1 MHFTKKTV
9 AEKRSDLIKGLQS
22 KKLLRFPGAYNPLC
36 AKLIAV
42 IGFDGVYVSGGV
54 MSNDLGLPDIGLT
67 SLEQVSYRS
76 SQIARVTDL
85 PTIVDID
92 TGFGNCKKTIEVF
105 ESKGLAGCHLEDQV
119 AEKRCGH
126 LDNKELIS
134 KEEMV
139 KKIKECVKSRKDKN
153 FLIIA
158 RTDANTVEGLYK
170 TIDRIK
176 SYESA
181 GADMIFPEALVS
193 LDGYKKIAQESS
205 VPILAN
211 ITEFG
216 KTPLFSKKELHNA
229 GVSMV
234 LYPLTAFRAMSKA
247 AEKIYKE
254 LSSSESQE
262 HMLGEMQTRD
272 ELYDYLSYHKYEKE
286 MDDILNKKDE

>member
-1 MHFTKKTV
+1 MRGRLFRQLVENDKEPLSIFGTV
-9 AEKRSDLIKGLQS
+9 N
-22 KKLLRFPGAYNPLC
+22 AYSSVL
-36 AKLIAV
+36 AKNN
-42 IGFDGVYVSGGV
+42 GVKSIYLSGSGV
-54 MSNDLGLPDIGLT
+54 AAASFGLPDLGFTKLEDVVEDARRIT
-67 SLEQVSYRS
+67 S
-76 SQIARVTDL
+76 ACDL
-85 PTIVDID
+85 PLLVDVD
-92 TGFGNCKKTIEVF
+92 TGFGSLNSIQKTVKMMEKENVAAI
-105 ESKGLAGCHLEDQV
+105 HIEDQV
-119 AEKRCGH
+119 DLKRCGH
-126 LDNKELIS
+126 RPNKKLVSIT
-134 KEEMV
+134 EMQ
-139 KKIKECVKSRKDKN
+139 
-153 FLIIA
+153 
-158 RTDANTVEGLYK
+158 
-170 TIDRIK
+170 DRIK
-176 SYESA
+176 AAVDARIDDDFVIMARSDALAVENEEMLLERINSYIEV

-216 KTPLFSKKELHNA
+216 KTPLFSKKELHDV

-262 HMLGEMQTRD
+262 NMLGEMQTRD

>member
-1 MHFTKKTV
+1 MRGRLFRQLVENDKEPLSIFGTVNAYSSVLAKKNGVKSIYLSGSGV
-9 AEKRSDLIKGLQS
+9 AAAS
-22 KKLLRFPGAYNPLC
+22 F
-36 AKLIAV
+36 
-42 IGFDGVYVSGGV
+42 
-54 MSNDLGLPDIGLT
+54 GLPDLGFTKLEDVVEDARRIT
-67 SLEQVSYRS
+67 S
-76 SQIARVTDL
+76 ACDL
-85 PTIVDID
+85 PLLVDVD
-92 TGFGNCKKTIEVF
+92 TGFGSLNSIQKTVKLLENENVAAI
-105 ESKGLAGCHLEDQV
+105 HIEDQV
-119 AEKRCGH
+119 DLKRCGH
-126 LDNKELIS
+126 RPNKKLVSIT
-134 KEEMV
+134 EMQ
-139 KKIKECVKSRKDKN
+139 
-153 FLIIA
+153 
-158 RTDANTVEGLYK
+158 
-170 TIDRIK
+170 DRIK
-176 SYESA
+176 AAVDARIDDDFVIMARSDALAVENEEMLLERINSYIEV

-216 KTPLFSKKELHNA
+216 KTPLFSKKELHDA

-262 HMLGEMQTRD
+262 NMLGEMQTRD

>member
-1 MHFTKKTV
+1 MRGRLFRQLVENDKEPLSIFGTVNAYSSVLAKKNGVKSIYLSGSGV
-9 AEKRSDLIKGLQS
+9 AAAS
-22 KKLLRFPGAYNPLC
+22 F
-36 AKLIAV
+36 
-42 IGFDGVYVSGGV
+42 
-54 MSNDLGLPDIGLT
+54 GLPDLGFTKLEDVVEDARRIT
-67 SLEQVSYRS
+67 S
-76 SQIARVTDL
+76 ACDL
-85 PTIVDID
+85 PLLVDVD
-92 TGFGNCKKTIEVF
+92 TGFGSLNSIQKTVKMMEKENVAAI
-105 ESKGLAGCHLEDQV
+105 HIEDQV
-119 AEKRCGH
+119 DLKRCGH
-126 LDNKELIS
+126 RPNKKLVSIT
-134 KEEMV
+134 EMQ
-139 KKIKECVKSRKDKN
+139 
-153 FLIIA
+153 
-158 RTDANTVEGLYK
+158 
-170 TIDRIK
+170 DRIK
-176 SYESA
+176 AAVDARIDDDFVIMARSDALAVENEEMLLERINSYIEV

-216 KTPLFSKKELHNA
+216 KTPLFSKQELHDA

-262 HMLGEMQTRD
+262 NMLGEMQTRD

>member
-1 MHFTKKTV
+1 MRGRLFRQLVENDKEPLSIFGTVNAYSSVLAKKNGVKSIYLSGSGV
-9 AEKRSDLIKGLQS
+9 AAAS
-22 KKLLRFPGAYNPLC
+22 F
-36 AKLIAV
+36 
-42 IGFDGVYVSGGV
+42 
-54 MSNDLGLPDIGLT
+54 GLPDLGFTKLEDVVEDARRIT
-67 SLEQVSYRS
+67 S
-76 SQIARVTDL
+76 ACDL
-85 PTIVDID
+85 PLLVDVD
-92 TGFGNCKKTIEVF
+92 TGFGSLNSIQKTVKLMEKENVAAI
-105 ESKGLAGCHLEDQV
+105 HIEDQV
-119 AEKRCGH
+119 DLKRCGH
-126 LDNKELIS
+126 RPNKKLVSIT
-134 KEEMV
+134 EMQ
-139 KKIKECVKSRKDKN
+139 
-153 FLIIA
+153 
-158 RTDANTVEGLYK
+158 
-170 TIDRIK
+170 DRIK
-176 SYESA
+176 AAVDARIDDDFVIMARSDALAVENEEMLLERINSYIEV

-216 KTPLFSKKELHNA
+216 KTPLFLKKELHDA

-262 HMLGEMQTRD
+262 NMLGEMQTRD

>member
-1 MHFTKKTV
+1 MRGRLFRQLVENDKEPLSIFGTVNAYSSVLAKKNGVKSIYLSGSGV
-9 AEKRSDLIKGLQS
+9 AAAS
-22 KKLLRFPGAYNPLC
+22 F
-36 AKLIAV
+36 
-42 IGFDGVYVSGGV
+42 
-54 MSNDLGLPDIGLT
+54 GLPDLGFTKLEDVVEDARRIT
-67 SLEQVSYRS
+67 S
-76 SQIARVTDL
+76 ACDL
-85 PTIVDID
+85 PLLVDVD
-92 TGFGNCKKTIEVF
+92 TGFGSLNSIQKTVKIMEKENV
-105 ESKGLAGCHLEDQV
+105 AAIHIEDQV
-119 AEKRCGH
+119 DLKRCGH
-126 LDNKELIS
+126 RPNKKLVSIT
-134 KEEMV
+134 EMQ
-139 KKIKECVKSRKDKN
+139 
-153 FLIIA
+153 
-158 RTDANTVEGLYK
+158 
-170 TIDRIK
+170 DRIK
-176 SYESA
+176 AAVDARIDDDFVIMARSDALAVENEEMLLERINSYIEV

-216 KTPLFSKKELHNA
+216 KTPLFSKKELHGA

-262 HMLGEMQTRD
+262 NMLGEMQTRD

>member
-1 MHFTKKTV
+1 MRGRLFRQLVENNNEPLSIFGTINAYSSVLAKKNGVKSIYLSGSGV
-9 AEKRSDLIKGLQS
+9 AAAS
-22 KKLLRFPGAYNPLC
+22 
-36 AKLIAV
+36 
-42 IGFDGVYVSGGV
+42 
-54 MSNDLGLPDIGLT
+54 LGLPDLGFTKLEDVVEDARRIT
-67 SLEQVSYRS
+67 S
-76 SQIARVTDL
+76 ACDL
-85 PTIVDID
+85 PLLVDVD
-92 TGFGNCKKTIEVF
+92 TGFGSLNSIQKTVKMMEKENVAAI
-105 ESKGLAGCHLEDQV
+105 HIEDQV
-119 AEKRCGH
+119 DLKRCGH
-126 LDNKELIS
+126 RPNKKLVSIT
-134 KEEMV
+134 EMQ
-139 KKIKECVKSRKDKN
+139 
-153 FLIIA
+153 
-158 RTDANTVEGLYK
+158 
-170 TIDRIK
+170 DRIK
-176 SYESA
+176 AAVDARIDDDFVIMARSDALAVENEEMLLERINSYIEV

-216 KTPLFSKKELHNA
+216 KTPLFSKKELHDA

-262 HMLGEMQTRD
+262 NMLGEMQTRD

>member
-1 MHFTKKTV
+1 MSGRLFRELVENDTEPLSIVGTVNAYSSVLAKKNGVKAIYLSGSGV
-9 AEKRSDLIKGLQS
+9 AAAS
-22 KKLLRFPGAYNPLC
+22 F
-36 AKLIAV
+36 
-42 IGFDGVYVSGGV
+42 
-54 MSNDLGLPDIGLT
+54 GLPDLGFTKLEDVVEDARRIT
-67 SLEQVSYRS
+67 S
-76 SQIARVTDL
+76 ACDL
-85 PTIVDID
+85 PLLVDVD
-92 TGFGNCKKTIEVF
+92 TGFGSLNSIQKTVKMMEKENVAAI
-105 ESKGLAGCHLEDQV
+105 HIEDQV
-119 AEKRCGH
+119 DLKRCGH
-126 LDNKELIS
+126 RPNKKLVSIT
-134 KEEMV
+134 EMQ
-139 KKIKECVKSRKDKN
+139 
-153 FLIIA
+153 
-158 RTDANTVEGLYK
+158 
-170 TIDRIK
+170 DRIK
-176 SYESA
+176 AAVDARIDDDFVIMARSDALAVENEEMLLERINSYIEV

-216 KTPLFSKKELHNA
+216 KTPLFSKKELHDA

-262 HMLGEMQTRD
+262 NMLGEMQTRD

>member
-1 MHFTKKTV
+1 MRGRLFRQLVENDKEPLSIFGTVNAYSSVLAKKNGVKSIYLSGSGV
-9 AEKRSDLIKGLQS
+9 AAAS
-22 KKLLRFPGAYNPLC
+22 F
-36 AKLIAV
+36 
-42 IGFDGVYVSGGV
+42 
-54 MSNDLGLPDIGLT
+54 GLPDLGFTKLEDVVEDARRIT
-67 SLEQVSYRS
+67 S
-76 SQIARVTDL
+76 ACNL
-85 PTIVDID
+85 PLLVDVD
-92 TGFGNCKKTIEVF
+92 TGFGSLNSIQKTVKMMEKENVAAI
-105 ESKGLAGCHLEDQV
+105 HIEDQV
-119 AEKRCGH
+119 DLKRCGH
-126 LDNKELIS
+126 RPNKKLVSIT
-134 KEEMV
+134 EMQ
-139 KKIKECVKSRKDKN
+139 
-153 FLIIA
+153 
-158 RTDANTVEGLYK
+158 
-170 TIDRIK
+170 DRIK
-176 SYESA
+176 AAVDARIGDDFVIMARSDALAVENEEMLLERINSYIEV

-216 KTPLFSKKELHNA
+216 KTPLFSKKELHDA

-262 HMLGEMQTRD
+262 NMLGEMQTRD

>member
-1 MHFTKKTV
+1 MRGRLFRQLVENDKEPLSIFGTV
-9 AEKRSDLIKGLQS
+9 N
-22 KKLLRFPGAYNPLC
+22 AYSSVL
-36 AKLIAV
+36 AKNN
-42 IGFDGVYVSGGV
+42 GVKSIYLSGSGV
-54 MSNDLGLPDIGLT
+54 AAASFGLPDLGFTKLEDVVEDARRIT
-67 SLEQVSYRS
+67 S
-76 SQIARVTDL
+76 ACDL
-85 PTIVDID
+85 PLLVDVD
-92 TGFGNCKKTIEVF
+92 TGFGSLNSIQKTVKMMEKENVAAI
-105 ESKGLAGCHLEDQV
+105 HIEDQLDL
-119 AEKRCGH
+119 KRCGH
-126 LDNKELIS
+126 RPNKKLVSIT
-134 KEEMV
+134 EMQ
-139 KKIKECVKSRKDKN
+139 
-153 FLIIA
+153 
-158 RTDANTVEGLYK
+158 
-170 TIDRIK
+170 DRIK
-176 SYESA
+176 AAVDARIDDDFVIMARSDALAVENEEMLLERINSYIEV

-216 KTPLFSKKELHNA
+216 KTPLFSKKELHDA

-262 HMLGEMQTRD
+262 NMLGEMQTRD

>member
-1 MHFTKKTV
+1 MRGRLFRQLVENDKEPLSIFGTV
-9 AEKRSDLIKGLQS
+9 N
-22 KKLLRFPGAYNPLC
+22 AYSSVL
-36 AKLIAV
+36 AKNN
-42 IGFDGVYVSGGV
+42 GVKSIYLSGSGV
-54 MSNDLGLPDIGLT
+54 AAASFGLPDLGFTKLEDVVEDARRIT
-67 SLEQVSYRS
+67 S
-76 SQIARVTDL
+76 ACDL
-85 PTIVDID
+85 PLLVDVD
-92 TGFGNCKKTIEVF
+92 TGFGSLNTIQKTVKMMEKENVAAI
-105 ESKGLAGCHLEDQV
+105 HIEDQV
-119 AEKRCGH
+119 DLKRCGH
-126 LDNKELIS
+126 RPNKKLVSIT
-134 KEEMV
+134 EMQ
-139 KKIKECVKSRKDKN
+139 
-153 FLIIA
+153 
-158 RTDANTVEGLYK
+158 
-170 TIDRIK
+170 DRIK
-176 SYESA
+176 AAVDARIDDDFVIMARSDALAVENEEMLLERINSYIEV

-216 KTPLFSKKELHNA
+216 KTPLFSKKELHDA

-262 HMLGEMQTRD
+262 NMLGEMQTRD

>member
-1 MHFTKKTV
+1 MRGRLFRKLVENDKKPLSIFGTV
-9 AEKRSDLIKGLQS
+9 NAYSSVLA
-22 KKLLRFPGAYNPLC
+22 KKN
-36 AKLIAV
+36 
-42 IGFDGVYVSGGV
+42 GVKSIYLSGSGV
-54 MSNDLGLPDIGLT
+54 AAASFGLPDLGFTKLEDVVEDARRIT
-67 SLEQVSYRS
+67 SACDIPL
-76 SQIARVTDL
+76 L
-85 PTIVDID
+85 VDVD
-92 TGFGNCKKTIEVF
+92 TGFGSFNSIQDTVRLLEKENVAAI
-105 ESKGLAGCHLEDQV
+105 HIEDQV
-119 AEKRCGH
+119 DLKRCGH
-126 LDNKELIS
+126 RPNKKLVSIT
-134 KEEMV
+134 EMQ
-139 KKIKECVKSRKDKN
+139 
-153 FLIIA
+153 
-158 RTDANTVEGLYK
+158 
-170 TIDRIK
+170 DRIK
-176 SYESA
+176 AAVDARADDDFVIMARSDALAVENEEMLLERINSYIEV

-216 KTPLFSKKELHNA
+216 KTPLFSKKELHDA

-262 HMLGEMQTRD
+262 NMLGEMQTRD